1 MLGALR
7 NSITGLLGRSGL
19 GGVRAKSTTGLA
31 IASFSRCGHRGA
43 RNLDASTKYGMVA
56 TPSRSPAAG
65 GGDLEDV
72 GAVFGDKG
80 KGEREAAATP
90 TAQPGVEEA
99 GEGPG
104 AEEAEVVAPREGEW

>member
-43 RNLDASTKYGMVA
+43 RNLDASTKYGMSSA
-56 TPSRSPAAG
+56 IRAKASGRQPRLRRRSLVSKRQARALG
-65 GGDLEDV
+65 RR
-72 GAVFGDKG
+72 KQ
-80 KGEREAAATP
+80 R
-90 TAQPGVEEA
+90 
-99 GEGPG
+99 
-104 AEEAEVVAPREGEW
+104 